1 MNNINQILANF
12 NSEADKAMELE
23 KNINLFAEEIAEQL
37 LYQLDQ
43 DGVIGEF
50 EETVFSFKFISKP
63 NLFNKAIYDVKLL
76 DLTDYRKCLKLSVP
90 EQAKNIKVATFEH
103 EGRMYTLQQELKSAL
118 TLLLF
123 DHYGLQFGANEEDD
137 GSVRI

>member
-1 MNNINQILANF
+1 MNNIDQILANF
-12 NSEADKAMELE
+12 NSETDKAMELE
-23 KNINLFAEEIAEQL
+23 KNINLFAEEIAEKL

-76 DLTDYRKCLKLSVP
+76 DLTDYRKCLKFSVP

>member
-1 MNNINQILANF
+1 MNNIDQILANF

-23 KNINLFAEEIAEQL
+23 KNINLFAEEIAEKL

-76 DLTDYRKCLKLSVP
+76 DLTDYRKCLKFSVP

-123 DHYGLQFGANEEDD
+123 DYYGLQFGINEEDD
-137 GSVRI
+137 GNVRI

>member
-1 MNNINQILANF
+1 MNNIDQILANF

-23 KNINLFAEEIAEQL
+23 KNINLFAEEIAEKL

-76 DLTDYRKCLKLSVP
+76 DLTDYRKCLKFSVP

>member
-1 MNNINQILANF
+1 MNNIDQILANF

-23 KNINLFAEEIAEQL
+23 KNINLFAEEIAEKL

-76 DLTDYRKCLKLSVP
+76 DLTDYRKCLRFSVP

>member
-1 MNNINQILANF
+1 MNNIDQILANF

-23 KNINLFAEEIAEQL
+23 KDINLFAEEIAEKL

-76 DLTDYRKCLKLSVP
+76 DLTDYRKCLKFSVP

>member
-1 MNNINQILANF
+1 MNNIDQILANF
-12 NSEADKAMELE
+12 NSEADKAIELE
-23 KNINLFAEEIAEQL
+23 KGINLFAEEIAEKL

-76 DLTDYRKCLKLSVP
+76 DLTDYRKCLKFSVP

-103 EGRMYTLQQELKSAL
+103 EGRMYTL
-118 TLLLF
+118 LLF
-123 DHYGLQFGANEEDD
+123 DYYGLQFGINEEDD

>member
-1 MNNINQILANF
+1 MNNIDQILANF

-23 KNINLFAEEIAEQL
+23 KNINLFAEEIAEKL

-63 NLFNKAIYDVKLL
+63 NLFNKTIYDVKLL
-76 DLTDYRKCLKLSVP
+76 DLTDYRKCLRFSVP

>member
-1 MNNINQILANF
+1 MNNIDQILANF
-12 NSEADKAMELE
+12 NSEADKAIELE
-23 KNINLFAEEIAEQL
+23 KGINLFAEEIAEKL

-123 DHYGLQFGANEEDD
+123 DYYGLQFGINEEYD

>member
-1 MNNINQILANF
+1 MNNIDQILANF

-23 KNINLFAEEIAEQL
+23 KNINLFAEEIAEKL

-50 EETVFSFKFISKP
+50 EETVFSFKFISKH

-76 DLTDYRKCLKLSVP
+76 DLTDYRKCLRFSVP

-123 DHYGLQFGANEEDD
+123 DYYGLQFGINEEDD

>member
-1 MNNINQILANF
+1 MNNIDQILANF

-23 KNINLFAEEIAEQL
+23 KNINLFAEEIAEKL

-76 DLTDYRKCLKLSVP
+76 DLTDYRKCLKFSVP

-103 EGRMYTLQQELKSAL
+103 EGRMYILQQELKSAL

>member
-1 MNNINQILANF
+1 MNNIDQILVNF

-23 KNINLFAEEIAEQL
+23 KNINLFAEEIAEKL

-76 DLTDYRKCLKLSVP
+76 DLTDYRKCLKFSVP

-123 DHYGLQFGANEEDD
+123 DYYGLQFGINEEDD

>member
-1 MNNINQILANF
+1 MNNIDQILANF

-23 KNINLFAEEIAEQL
+23 KNINLFAEEIAEKL

-76 DLTDYRKCLKLSVP
+76 DLTDYRKCLKFSVP

-123 DHYGLQFGANEEDD
+123 DYYGLQFGINEEDD
-137 GSVRI
+137 GIVRI

>member
-1 MNNINQILANF
+1 MNNIDQILANF

-23 KNINLFAEEIAEQL
+23 KDINLFAEEIAEKL

-123 DHYGLQFGANEEDD
+123 DSYGLQFGIDEEDD

>member
-1 MNNINQILANF
+1 MNNIDQILANF

-23 KNINLFAEEIAEQL
+23 KNINLFAEEIAEKL

-76 DLTDYRKCLKLSVP
+76 DLTEYRKCLRFSVP

>member
-1 MNNINQILANF
+1 MNNIDQILANF

-23 KNINLFAEEIAEQL
+23 KNINLFAEEIAEKL

-76 DLTDYRKCLKLSVP
+76 DLTDYRKCLRFSVP

-123 DHYGLQFGANEEDD
+123 DHYDLQFGANEEDD